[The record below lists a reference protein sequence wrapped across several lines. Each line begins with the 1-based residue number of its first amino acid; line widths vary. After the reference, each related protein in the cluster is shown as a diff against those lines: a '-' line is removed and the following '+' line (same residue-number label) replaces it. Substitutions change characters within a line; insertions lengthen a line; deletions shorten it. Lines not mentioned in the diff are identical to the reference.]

1 MSLKVIEKKDYTKI
15 KIPKNAQDI
24 IPLKSITDEGI
35 AYLGTGRYSMTY
47 EMQDIDYFNLDEED
61 QKSIFFKYGDILN
74 SLGGTNASYKFTIYK
89 RNRDK
94 KAIAARKMLST
105 NVNDSFDYLREA
117 YNELRKNDIEKDQME
132 ICKYITVSTVKK
144 DPTKAKGFY
153 NRITADLGRRFGKL
167 HSGVTPLDADDRLR
181 MFFDFFNT
189 GHENM
194 YVPYMQIKDS
204 KADIRTAICPD
215 GPTFHND
222 YFELNSKMGRVMILR
237 IWSKNIKDD
246 FLAELTGL
254 DTNFMLSLDI
264 IPLSAAEIDK
274 ALEDKDS
281 DVESSII
288 NWSNT
293 KNAKNNRAA
302 QVPRRMKKNRK
313 ILDEYTEDIY
323 ERDQKVFLC
332 QLTFAFL
339 ADDKETLEEY
349 TESVY
354 ETASEYTCNI
364 GTMWFQQYEGLINT
378 VPFGIRTIQ
387 SLRDCNTE
395 TTAMLIPFNA
405 QKIQH
410 DTGIPY
416 GRQLSTGEQVFIDR
430 RVMKNGNEI
439 VLGDSGSG
447 KSMNT
452 KLKALFEAL
461 TTNGNLIF
469 IDPDGEY
476 SKLVKALGG
485 TVIKIGVDNLNA
497 FDMLDGYGYGEV
509 DPVKAK
515 SDFIISL
522 IERIIDNPEAYDEA
536 KKSLTDRCVIKVCDS
551 MKYYE
556 KGSLTLVDFY
566 NELKVQPEPEAL
578 KLALDIERH
587 ITGSF
592 NVFAKPTTV
601 SINNR
606 IQCFDLSLLDKQLK
620 NAGMMVCLDYVNN
633 ILAMNRHYGKAT
645 YIRLDELDEYLKHP
659 ASRKQVETFF
669 QRARKYG
676 GFCTGLIQNIDKL
689 LDIPEARTMLKNS
702 QNVIMMGQ
710 AEEDARILAGLY
722 DLSDQ
727 DMDFLMTCEPGY
739 GINRIGSNNIFR
751 FDGTIPTTNAI
762 YQFIN
767 TDGHSVAV

>member
-15 KIPKNAQDI
+15 KIPRYAQDI
-24 IPLKSITDEGI
+24 IPFKSITDEGI
-35 AYLGTGRYSMTY
+35 AYLGMDRYSMTY

-61 QKSIFFKYGDILN
+61 QKSIFFKYGDVLN
-74 SLGGTNASYKFTIYK
+74 SLGGTNASYKFTIFK

-94 KAIAARKMLST
+94 RAIAARKMLST
-105 NVNDSFDYLREA
+105 NVNDSFDFLREA

-144 DPTKAKGFY
+144 DIAKAKGFY

-167 HSGVTPLDADDRLR
+167 HSGVTPLNADNRLH
-181 MFFDFFNT
+181 MLFDFFNT

-194 YVPYMQIKDS
+194 YIPYAQIKES
-204 KADIRTAICPD
+204 KADIRSALCCSGIK
-215 GPTFHND
+215 FHSDFFNI
-222 YFELNSKMGRVMILR
+222 NSKLGRVMILR
-237 IWSKNIKDD
+237 TWSKNIKDD

-264 IPLSAAEIDK
+264 IPLSASEIEST
-274 ALEDKDS
+274 LENKDS

-293 KNAKNNRAA
+293 GNAQKNRAA
-302 QVPRRMKKNRK
+302 RVPRRMTKNRK
-313 ILDEYTEDIY
+313 ILDEYMEDVY

-332 QLTFAFL
+332 QLTLVFI
-339 ADDKETLEEY
+339 ADNKEKLEEY

-364 GTMWFQQYEGLINT
+364 NTMWFQQYEGFVNT

-387 SLRDCNTE
+387 NLRDCNTE

-430 RVMKNGNEI
+430 RMMKNGNEI
-439 VLGDSGSG
+439 ILGDSGSG

-452 KLKALFEAL
+452 KLKSVFEAL
-461 TTNGNLIF
+461 TTDGNLIF

-476 SKLVKALGG
+476 SKVAIPLGG
-485 TVIKIGVDNLNA
+485 TVIRIGVDSLNA

-522 IERIIDNPEAYDEA
+522 IERIIDNPKTYDEA
-536 KKSLTDRCVIKVCDS
+536 KKSLTDRCVIKVCNS
-551 MKYYE
+551 MKHYE

-566 NELKVQPEPEAL
+566 NELKAQPEPEAH

-592 NVFAKPTTV
+592 NVFAKPT
-601 SINNR
+601 SKKLNNR
-606 IQCFDLSLLDKQLK
+606 IICFDLSMLDKQLK
-620 NAGMMVCLDYVNN
+620 NAGMMVCLDYVDN

-722 DLSDQ
+722 DLSAQ
-727 DMDFLMTCEPGY
+727 DMEFLMTCEPGY

-751 FDGTIPTTNAI
+751 FDGTIPDTNAI

-767 TDGHSVAV
+767 TDGHSVAI